1 MQPFERGNFGSI
13 ESPSK
18 KRVQTPSKKF
28 HQIHVPRRTEDILT
42 CENKVESIEPM
53 QVLRDR
59 MDEINRRELSE
70 MDYTDLKNE
79 TIVFENGKRQ
89 FAPQYS

>member
-1 MQPFERGNFGSI
+1 
-13 ESPSK
+13 
-18 KRVQTPSKKF
+18 
-28 HQIHVPRRTEDILT
+28 
-42 CENKVESIEPM
+42 M

-79 TIVFENGKRQ
+79 TIVFENGKKQ